1 MSAIVAHDT
10 GPPFDTTSFPQPYM
24 SSLAVHGADEH
35 TDQFYIFET
44 ENPREIDDMEADI
57 IASTNENL
65 YQRNLY

>member
-24 SSLAVHGADEH
+24 SSLAHSADEH